1 MTNNITSNLDKI
13 NLLLK
18 ELKKLDSSADNSI
31 LEDEEVDSRRIEQPP
46 PPPNII
52 PIKRVPQADK
62 KVKEEKARKDRN
74 QKIIH
79 DLIKKPKT

>member
-31 LEDEEVDSRRIEQPP
+31 LEDEVEDSRKIEQLP

-52 PIKRVPQADK
+52 SIKRVPQADK
-62 KVKEEKARKDRN
+62 KVKEEKNRKDRN

>member
-18 ELKKLDSSADNSI
+18 ELKKLDSSADTTI
-31 LEDEEVDSRRIEQPP
+31 LEDEAVDSRITGEPP

-52 PIKRVPQADK
+52 SIKRVPQADK
-62 KVKEEKARKDRN
+62 KVKEEKNRKDRN
-74 QKIIH
+74 QKLIH